1 MKLFLPFFIFLFF
14 IKINAQQAFCDK
26 LERVNSLLKE
36 NHYAAKPLNDSL
48 SYHVFNSFIESILD
62 SRILFTK
69 DEFNELKKNQFELD
83 NQINSNSCNFIH
95 DFKSSFQKSLN
106 RTLGFYEKLQ
116 KESFTYDSSEK
127 LSYSKNKPE
136 YLSSEKEILNLLR
149 KRIKMD
155 ILIDIATVSKNKDSL
170 RKNFLSIEKDFK
182 RRIIEQKKC
191 MLNYYL
197 STPENFSNE
206 IELSFLKSFVNYFDP
221 HSDYFSENEKNIFIN
236 GVSEDNLTFGLHFL
250 LNDDNEFYVAE
261 IIPGS
266 QAFKSKRIETQ
277 DKLLKI
283 TDNKNEIWANCSN
296 INQILAL
303 LNSKNTNKLEFYFKK
318 NDGTTYKELLSKT
331 NLKSIENKCYSLIV
345 ENNGINYGYINIP
358 SFYTDEIGNNNLS
371 NDLSIQLINLNK
383 ENISGLIIDL
393 QNNGGGSIYE
403 AVKISGMFIDIGPLA
418 LMTTKENKNE
428 ILRDFNRGTNYTD
441 PIVILQNN
449 RSASASEFFA
459 NAIQDY
465 KRGII
470 IGQPSFGKASM
481 QEIFPLFENSK
492 STDYIKITKE
502 KFYRITGK
510 SHQNIGNQPDVY
522 IPSILDDYSKTEKDL
537 PFAFLNDKIDSSVRY
552 QVWYKNYQ
560 KGIENSTKRLEN
572 NTYVDRINNFKKIVD
587 KIYNF
592 DDKSIILDFNNVFD
606 YIHNNDSFY
615 KEVEDFEKTE
625 YLNKIRIT
633 FEDQDKFKNDE
644 MILSIF
650 DERITILKTNYLLF
664 EATNILY
671 DLNN

>member
-1 MKLFLPFFIFLFF
+1 M
-14 IKINAQQAFCDK
+14 
-26 LERVNSLLKE
+26 
-36 NHYAAKPLNDSL
+36 
-48 SYHVFNSFIESILD
+48 
-62 SRILFTK
+62 
-69 DEFNELKKNQFELD
+69 
-83 NQINSNSCNFIH
+83 
-95 DFKSSFQKSLN
+95 
-106 RTLGFYEKLQ
+106 
-116 KESFTYDSSEK
+116 
-127 LSYSKNKPE
+127 
-136 YLSSEKEILNLLR
+136 
-149 KRIKMD
+149 
-155 ILIDIATVSKNKDSL
+155 
-170 RKNFLSIEKDFK
+170 
-182 RRIIEQKKC
+182 
-191 MLNYYL
+191 
-197 STPENFSNE
+197 
-206 IELSFLKSFVNYFDP
+206 
-221 HSDYFSENEKNIFIN
+221 
-236 GVSEDNLTFGLHFL
+236 
-250 LNDDNEFYVAE
+250 
-261 IIPGS
+261 
-266 QAFKSKRIETQ
+266 
-277 DKLLKI
+277 
-283 TDNKNEIWANCSN
+283 
-296 INQILAL
+296 
-303 LNSKNTNKLEFYFKK
+303 
-318 NDGTTYKELLSKT
+318 
-331 NLKSIENKCYSLIV
+331 
-345 ENNGINYGYINIP
+345 
-358 SFYTDEIGNNNLS
+358 
-371 NDLSIQLINLNK
+371 SIQLINLNK

-428 ILRDFNRGTNYTD
+428 ILRDFNRGTNYTG

-560 KGIENSTKRLEN
+560 EGIENSTKRLEN

-592 DDKSIILDFNNVFD
+592 DDKRIILDFNNVFD